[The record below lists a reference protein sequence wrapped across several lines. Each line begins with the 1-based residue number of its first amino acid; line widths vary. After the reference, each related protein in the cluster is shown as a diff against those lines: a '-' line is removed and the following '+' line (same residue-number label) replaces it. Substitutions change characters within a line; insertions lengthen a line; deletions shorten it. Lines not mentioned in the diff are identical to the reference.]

1 MYINTR
7 FVKVWIKMVFLCCIV
22 SVLFERIN
30 WIYEVHIAQNVGH
43 TQDRQVL
50 AVHVCLSSTIIW
62 DYFFPV

>member
-43 TQDRQVL
+43 TYDR
-50 AVHVCLSSTIIW
+50 
-62 DYFFPV
+62 